1 MAQGPVLDRVV
12 AYSRSP
18 AVGTRDQSSKG
29 SSLCAT
35 SSTNQTRGGIF
46 GDVHVNAR
54 PAIHQPEEVKKLKIT
69 ITLPGLHLWKW
80 AALPLVAFAL
90 MLTWGHATAAP
101 PPNDDIADA
110 IPILELPF
118 IHQVDTTDATVEGTD
133 PFKSCKGSPKS
144 GDYGHS
150 VWYRYIPT
158 DDTTLKLTTGGS
170 DYDTIIAVFKSE
182 GLLEV
187 GCNDDHKAD
196 GDFIQSYLKVDVLRG
211 TEYFIKVSSWRGTDG
226 GNLRLIVQ
234 EQDWPD
240 FAFFDI
246 AAFGDT
252 GACNTALKA
261 TKCRFSPG
269 TTFTVEVY
277 LTKLPASLIKNYE
290 LIQVWLQH
298 STGLTAED
306 GTSIWHWPDLG
317 VVDFDGVFK
326 NTVVSQAFGDPS
338 VFTGLI
344 YSVDFTC
351 PDKKTKETITASN
364 GHGAITAGNFILDFD
379 ENVYHDQVFGP
390 TLIINCD
397 NYYPWDVH
405 GPGQSA
411 DLDGIVDLPNDILGV
426 ILHFCPNALQPCS
439 KANLP

>member
-1 MAQGPVLDRVV
+1 M
-12 AYSRSP
+12 
-18 AVGTRDQSSKG
+18 
-29 SSLCAT
+29 
-35 SSTNQTRGGIF
+35 
-46 GDVHVNAR
+46 
-54 PAIHQPEEVKKLKIT
+54 KIT

-110 IPILELPF
+110 ILIGELPF
-118 IHQVDTTDATVEGTD
+118 IHQVDTTDATIEGTD

-144 GDYGHS
+144 GEYSHS
-150 VWYRYIPT
+150 VWYSYFATENTI
-158 DDTTLKLTTGGS
+158 LKLTTGGS
-170 DYDTIIAVFKSE
+170 DYNTTIAVFEVSK
-182 GLLEV
+182 GFFEV
-187 GCNDDHKAD
+187 GCNDDST
-196 GDFIQSYLKVDVLRG
+196 GPGLQSYLKVDVVFGL
-211 TEYFIKVSSWRGTDG
+211 EYFIKVSSFRNTPG
-226 GNLRLIVQ
+226 GNLRFIVQ
-234 EQDWPD
+234 QQDWPE

-246 AAFGDT
+246 AAFSET
-252 GACNTALKA
+252 GVCSTALKA

-277 LTKLPASLIKNYE
+277 LTKLPESLIKNYE

-298 STGLTAED
+298 STGLTAEA
-306 GTSIWHWPDLG
+306 GSGFWHWPALG
-317 VVDFDGVFK
+317 VVDFDTIFK

-338 VFTGLI
+338 VYTGLI

-364 GHGAITAGNFILDFD
+364 GHGAITVGNFILDFD

-390 TLIINCD
+390 TLIFNCD

-405 GPGQSA
+405 GPNQST

-426 ILHFCPNALQPCS
+426 IQHFCPLPTQPWS
-439 KANLP
+439 KANLGN